1 MKVVIQRVTKAK
13 VTVKEKLVS
22 EIGNGML
29 ILLGVKKGDSES
41 QARELAE
48 KCLNVRVFED
58 NNGKFNLSL
67 KDIKGEAL
75 VISQFTLLADTS
87 RGRRPSFTYAE
98 EPQKAKQ
105 LYGFFITTLTQLGIP
120 TKGGIFGERMVISL
134 DNNGPVTI
142 VMEV

>member
-1 MKVVIQRVTKAK
+1 MNVVIQRVTKAK

-22 EIGNGML
+22 EIGTGML

-67 KDIKGEAL
+67 RDIKGEAL

-87 RGRRPSFTYAE
+87 RGRRPSFTDAE

-105 LYGFFITTLTQLGIP
+105 LYEFFITTLTQLEIP

>member
-22 EIGNGML
+22 EIGTGML
-29 ILLGVKKGDSES
+29 ILLGVKKSDSER

-67 KDIKGEAL
+67 SDIKGEAL

-87 RGRRPSFTYAE
+87 RGRRPSFTDAE

-105 LYGFFITTLTQLGIP
+105 LYEFFITTLTQLGIP